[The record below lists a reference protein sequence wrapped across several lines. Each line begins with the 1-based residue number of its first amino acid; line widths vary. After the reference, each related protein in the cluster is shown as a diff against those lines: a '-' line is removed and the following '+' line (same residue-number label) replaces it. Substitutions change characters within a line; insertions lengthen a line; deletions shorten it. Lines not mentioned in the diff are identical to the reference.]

1 MLFWHKRFICLFL
14 LIMTAIAGVV
24 ACKKEDEPAAV
35 SHEREKVPEEVS
47 GKREEINFRLV
58 DDETLEVSGY
68 GEWKEV
74 DDQYWYEYDE
84 KNKYQIRTLIVKE
97 GITKISLAGTRM
109 EYVQEIFLPD
119 SVKEIGERAFW
130 GFSNLRRVSFGNG
143 LKKIGKGAFEG
154 CQFLKQAL
162 LPDSLEEIGAY
173 AFEDDIRLEKIV
185 IPSSLLQW
193 DKSAIRRCPSLKE
206 VENHSALSCEMYQFG
221 KCITWLVNG
230 KEVKKIPARNTGSAV
245 GTKIPVCYDLNGG
258 KACGILP
265 QYYQFGTEIK
275 LPDCVKKKGH
285 EFICWCDDKLGF
297 FVDTIEPGRKKASV
311 AALWFRTYTVESRK
325 KGEVMIT
332 VDTTG
337 SCSGYEGFDIR
348 YSASEDMSHALYLPE
363 GIINKGSRKVENLK
377 SGDTYYFQVG
387 GWGDSEWTEEA
398 DDAMNDQDWM
408 GKRKVVVK

>member
-1 MLFWHKRFICLFL
+1 MP
-14 LIMTAIAGVV
+14 G
-24 ACKKEDEPAAV
+24 
-35 SHEREKVPEEVS
+35 KVP

-109 EYVQEIFLPD
+109 EYVQEVFLPD

-130 GFSNLRRVSFGNG
+130 GFSDLRRVSFGNG

-206 VENHSALSCEMYQFG
+206 VENHSALSCEMYRFG

-230 KEVKKIPARNTGSAV
+230 KEVKTIPARNTGSAV
-245 GTKIPVCYDLNGG
+245 GAKKPVYYDLNGG

-311 AALWFRTYTVESRK
+311 SALWFRTYTVESRK

-377 SGDTYYFQVG
+377 SGETYYFQLG
-387 GWGDSEWTEEA
+387 GWGDSEWTEE
-398 DDAMNDQDWM
+398 DDDSLNDQDWM